1 MDHNDALSPIYVSI
15 TSSFEYILVFDW
27 MSEGT
32 VEDFLGRDE
41 RAGATFQD
49 RVNGAATTVIVTG
62 QPNPRQMGE
71 RAGTKLFDAYRR
83 TRQGQRIAIINAE
96 QFERLDRLRAQ
107 VFSNSFQSGSSRT
120 RKSSSLERN
129 PP

>member
-1 MDHNDALSPIYVSI
+1 MTPCRPYVSI

-62 QPNPRQMGE
+62 PGE
-71 RAGTKLFDAYRR
+71 PAADG
-83 TRQGQRIAIINAE
+83 
-96 QFERLDRLRAQ
+96 
-107 VFSNSFQSGSSRT
+107 
-120 RKSSSLERN
+120 
-129 PP
+129 